1 MVPTSCRPLG
11 LHRGYG
17 KPENKGKTPCL
28 ASWATRTR
36 VRHGCRSQ
44 RHGLVHARLGKRFA
58 AAYGHAG
65 KLRRELERLLAE
77 RHGEI
82 PLVEVARVQT
92 VLRLE

>member
-1 MVPTSCRPLG
+1 MPGTIG
-11 LHRGYG
+11 
-17 KPENKGKTPCL
+17 NTN
-28 ASWATRTR
+28 A

-65 KLRRELERLLAE
+65 KLRRELERLPAQ

-92 VLRLE
+92 VLRPEQGARALERAIAENPKMDAA